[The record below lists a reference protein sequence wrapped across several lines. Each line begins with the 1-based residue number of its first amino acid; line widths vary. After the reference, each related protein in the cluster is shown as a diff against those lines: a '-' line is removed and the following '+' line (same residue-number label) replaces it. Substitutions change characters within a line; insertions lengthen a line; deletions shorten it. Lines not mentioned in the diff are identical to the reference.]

1 MEFWKSPRLEVMRAK
16 SLLPSLFVLGAG
28 CGLFPSLG
36 ELSGDAGY
44 TGDAAA
50 IDGSFDSGASDAS
63 SPSFCSTQDAM
74 FCDDFDQDDG
84 SLALWPAR
92 NTATCASLTLVASDA
107 SPPNA
112 ASFTVGAG
120 AKSCSVGRV
129 FTATATTRLYYSFML
144 FVAQVSSTGANI
156 SPIKPTGTSN
166 GGTLYININ
175 ATSSFEEGLPS
186 QSDGGQIAHPLAVAV
201 PLLKWAHVEITIA
214 ITPTPTAQV
223 SIDGTLALGPTQ
235 LNPTFAFAAP
245 EIVAG
250 ISYQGPSGT
259 GTSIAMDN
267 VVFDYE

>member
-1 MEFWKSPRLEVMRAK
+1 MRAK
-16 SLLPSLFVLGAG
+16 SLLASVVALGAG

-36 ELSGDAGY
+36 ELSGDAGEV
-44 TGDAAA
+44 TA
-50 IDGSFDSGASDAS
+50 IDGSFDTGASDAS
-63 SPSFCSTQDAM
+63 TTSFCSTQDAM

-107 SPPNA
+107 PPPNA

-120 AKSCSVGRV
+120 TKSCSVGKV
-129 FTATATTRLYYSFML
+129 FTATASTRMYYSFML
-144 FVAQVSSTGANI
+144 FVAQLSPSGANI
-156 SPIKPTGTSN
+156 SPIKPAGTSN
-166 GGTLYININ
+166 GGTLYVNLN
-175 ATSSFEEGLPS
+175 ATSSFTEGLPT
-186 QSDGGQIAHPLAVAV
+186 QIDAGPIAHPLAVAV
-201 PLLKWAHVEITIA
+201 PMMKWAHVEITIA

-223 SIDGTLALGPTQ
+223 SIDGALALGPTQ
-235 LNPTFAFAAP
+235 LSPTFAFAAP

-259 GTSIAMDN
+259 GTSIAIDN